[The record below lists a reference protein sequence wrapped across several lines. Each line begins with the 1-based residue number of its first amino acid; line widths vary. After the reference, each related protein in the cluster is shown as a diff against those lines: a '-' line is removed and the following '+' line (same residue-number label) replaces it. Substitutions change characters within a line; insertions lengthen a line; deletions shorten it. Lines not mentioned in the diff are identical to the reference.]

1 MGDIFLHTPSI
12 SIIGQEEGFAMPL
25 NVYGQEALQGSRI
38 LGMARSRQHTFIQGF
53 VRSGFLCSL
62 QWVSTPSLPREHF
75 ESEEDK
81 QKDIGIRDLTGLS
94 E

>member
-1 MGDIFLHTPSI
+1 
-12 SIIGQEEGFAMPL
+12 MPL